1 MNQSAIDQAAAA
13 GVSPLTATGAS
24 VSRPFDLS
32 SSRSRNVSERI
43 IGLLLGACGLVSL
56 LTTVGIISVLFFQT
70 VEFFRSVSVFD
81 FYLGTEWLPNRGS
94 DPLYGVLPLIT
105 GTLTISVIA
114 MLISIP
120 MGLLSAIYL
129 SEYAP
134 SRVRSVLKPVLEL
147 LAGIP
152 TVVYGFF
159 ALTFITPNL
168 LQALVG
174 KDRVGAFN
182 ALSAG
187 IAVGIMIL
195 PMVASL
201 SEDSMRAVPRS
212 LREGGYAMG
221 ATKLEVSTRVVLP
234 AALSGIFASFIL
246 AISRAVGET
255 MIIVVAAGSR
265 PADLIPNPLQQLQ
278 AMTAYIVQVFSGD
291 VSRGSVRYQS
301 LFAVGST
308 LFLMTLLLNIVS
320 QRLVARFR
328 EEYQ

>member
-1 MNQSAIDQAAAA
+1 M
-13 GVSPLTATGAS
+13 SPLTATAAAA
-24 VSRPFDLS
+24 PATIDLS
-32 SSRSRNVSERI
+32 GARSRSLSERL
-43 IGLLLGACGLVSL
+43 IGVLLAACGAISL
-56 LTTVGIISVLFFQT
+56 LTTVGIISVLAFET
-70 VEFFRSVSVFD
+70 ISFFRSVSFFD
-81 FYLGTEWLPNRGS
+81 YAFGTQWIPVNEKW
-94 DPLYGVLPLIT
+94 GVLPLVT
-105 GTLTISVIA
+105 GTLTITVLA
-114 MLISIP
+114 MLITIP
-120 MGLLSAIYL
+120 LGLMSAIYL

-134 SRVRSVLKPVLEL
+134 SKVRAVLKPVLEL

-168 LQALVG
+168 LRAVFG
-174 KDRVGAFN
+174 SDRVGPFN
-182 ALSAG
+182 ALSAA

-201 SEDSMRAVPRS
+201 SEDAMRAVPSS

-221 ATKLEVSTRVVLP
+221 ATKLEVSTRVVVP

-265 PADLIPNPLQQLQ
+265 PAGLLPDPLQQLQ
-278 AMTAYIVQVFSGD
+278 AMTAYIVQVLSGD
-291 VSRGSVRYQS
+291 VSRGTVRYES

-308 LFLMTLLLNIVS
+308 LFLMTLLLNVVS